1 MKLRLH
7 TLLVLMKKDIHMM
20 FSNKNVIILIL
31 LPVGFCA
38 LYQFM
43 FADVMQKEGM
53 EGFILRLCEIVN
65 LSALPLTGLAMMV
78 AEEKEK
84 HTLRVLMLSDVSAM
98 EYLMSKVLVILCMM
112 ELVNVF
118 IFFVTAAPVHAL
130 LPFLLI
136 TTITSISVLLFGSVI
151 GIISKDQMSTGTLS
165 TPLMVLFLIPPMFN
179 DMNNTVARLAKFVP
193 TTSMSDM
200 IDAAVQGQS
209 ILSGEFLSGFV
220 VIIAWTLLGAAAFI
234 FMYKKHRMDN

>member
-43 FADVMQKEGM
+43 FADVMQREGM

-84 HTLRVLMLSDVSAM
+84 HTLRVLMLSDVSAWN
-98 EYLMSKVLVILCMM
+98 I
-112 ELVNVF
+112 
-118 IFFVTAAPVHAL
+118 
-130 LPFLLI
+130 
-136 TTITSISVLLFGSVI
+136 
-151 GIISKDQMSTGTLS
+151 
-165 TPLMVLFLIPPMFN
+165 
-179 DMNNTVARLAKFVP
+179 
-193 TTSMSDM
+193 
-200 IDAAVQGQS
+200 
-209 ILSGEFLSGFV
+209 
-220 VIIAWTLLGAAAFI
+220 
-234 FMYKKHRMDN
+234 